1 MKKTVLMSIK
11 PEFANK
17 IFDGTKRYE
26 FRRVIFKNRNID
38 RIVVYASFPVMK
50 IIGEFMVGD
59 ILEMD
64 IDELWEATAEESGTS
79 KDFFKAYYSGKEKGY
94 AIRIAAVKKYEEP
107 LSLEKTYNV
116 RPPQS
121 FQYI

>member
-1 MKKTVLMSIK
+1 MKKSVLMSIK

-17 IFDGTKRYE
+17 IFEGTKKYE
-26 FRRVIFKNRNID
+26 FRKVIFKNRDIN

-50 IIGEFMVGD
+50 VIGEFMIGE
-59 ILEMD
+59 ILEME
-64 IDELWEATAEESGTS
+64 IDELWKSTAEHSGIS
-79 KDFFKAYYSGKEKGY
+79 KDFFKAYYHGKEKGY
-94 AIRIAAVKKYEEP
+94 AIRVAKVIKYEEP
-107 LSLEKTYNV
+107 LTLEETFNV

>member
-11 PEFANK
+11 PEFADK
-17 IFDGTKRYE
+17 IFEGTKQYE
-26 FRRVIFKNRNID
+26 FRKVIFKNKNID
-38 RIVVYASFPVMK
+38 RVVVYASFPVMK
-50 IIGEFMVGD
+50 VIGEFMVGD

-64 IDELWEATAEESGTS
+64 INELWEKTAEKSGIS
-79 KDFFKAYYSGKEKGY
+79 EEFFKAYYRGRDKGY
-94 AIRIAAVKKYEEP
+94 AIRIAGVKKYEEP
-107 LSLEKTYNV
+107 LSLKETFNI